1 MLRQLSAV
9 KSNQKAK
16 SLGGSMHR
24 RKHIASTQPGTP
36 VNLSS
41 SSLFFWIKKVTL
53 ATRPSKSGLKVR
65 RESQQDIDVSNP
77 PLQRALK
84 ARWKGHTLA
93 DQDPSKLR
101 IFQLQFY
108 SDTIISAYQ
117 GLLLM
122 VQKSGDHHLRCIKPC
137 KLWNK
142 LPTSTGEFAEFLN
155 HHQYHPI
162 RSISKCQ
169 AKAMEKQMVARRN
182 TTSRMG
188 RNS

>member
-1 MLRQLSAV
+1 M
-9 KSNQKAK
+9 
-16 SLGGSMHR
+16 
-24 RKHIASTQPGTP
+24 
-36 VNLSS
+36 
-41 SSLFFWIKKVTL
+41 TL

-93 DQDPSKLR
+93 YQDLSSFRMKA
-101 IFQLQFY
+101 
-108 SDTIISAYQ
+108 SHISTTVLFRHHLSISTQ

-122 VQKSGDHHLRCIKPC
+122 VQNSGDHHLRCIKPC